1 MSNRTPIVWLIAALG
16 AWTAAAVSTAE
27 AQVVPPYRRHQPLD
41 QSSPPGTAARWAD
54 LMGRASPTWMQ
65 PIRIIV
71 DGEAE
76 VTIYNSRPLRPLTTP
91 SPLQLGV
98 MVGHSYRLRVS
109 QMPELPGAEIYPTIE
124 VIDRLHPPA
133 GQKHN
138 FPIPV
143 HIDRSDI
150 ELAMNGNLVTRV
162 VYLEQPQIA
171 APFELDEATRARD
184 VDPTTNALSEA
195 DRYGRPMLI
204 LRLGGRLPNPLGE
217 PPAFYGT
224 GGPISES
231 RPGPRPQPPA
241 NPNPQPAPPGI
252 PAVEPNPT
260 PVNPT
265 LPSQGPSL

>member
-1 MSNRTPIVWLIAALG
+1 VWLVLALAALTG
-16 AWTAAAVSTAE
+16 SATTIE
-27 AQVVPPYRRHQPLD
+27 AQVVPPYRRYQPLN
-41 QSSPPGTAARWAD
+41 QSTPPGTAARWAD
-54 LMGRASPTWMQ
+54 LMGRASPTWTQ

-76 VTIYNSRPLRPLTTP
+76 VTIYNSRPLRPLTAP

-98 MVGHSYRLRVS
+98 MVGHSYRLRIS
-109 QMPELPGAEIYPTIE
+109 QMPQLPGAEIYPTIE

-143 HIDRSDI
+143 YIDRSDI
-150 ELAMNGNLVTRV
+150 VLAMNGNLVTRV

-184 VDPTTNALSEA
+184 VDPSANALSEA

-217 PPAFYGT
+217 PPAFFGT

-231 RPGPRPQPPA
+231 RPGPRPQPAA
-241 NPNPQPAPPGI
+241 NPNSQPT
-252 PAVEPNPT
+252 AVEPNSVPA
-260 PVNPT
+260 NPA
-265 LPSQGPSL
+265 LPSEGSAQ